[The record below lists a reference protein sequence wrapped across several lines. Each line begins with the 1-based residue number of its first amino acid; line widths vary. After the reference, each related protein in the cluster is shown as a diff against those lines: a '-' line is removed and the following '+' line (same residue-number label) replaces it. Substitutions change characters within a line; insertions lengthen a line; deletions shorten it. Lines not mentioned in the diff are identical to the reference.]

1 MKKLLTTT
9 AMVSALISGAAFAE
23 VKVGGNVEWTYNS
36 VSSDRTTD
44 KIDDASGFG
53 QEENIN
59 INYTGKVD
67 NLTLKAGMEIEDAAS
82 HSGYTSLTTAG
93 GTTILWGID
102 SGPNSQLVFV
112 PLTGDSLADIA
123 APAGINYAYE
133 NASRGAPPAVHDAN
147 HISIAQSFENG
158 SVYLNYAPSLNRDG
172 GDSDFTD
179 AGGSGMEIGANLK
192 FQGLS
197 LVVGQ
202 QTVKQDSDSDTTNDI
217 TDRVVAVSY
226 NFGQFAAGVQRRDV
240 DLGTT
245 SNPDETHDTLGI
257 TYAVSDKLTLG
268 FEGYNVEKDGA
279 TSDEEGMGITVGYK
293 LGNMA
298 IQAGYAQIENINHLA
313 GDDADVI
320 QIRTVTAF

>member
-36 VSSDRTTD
+36 VSSDRATD
-44 KIDDASGFG
+44 KIGDKSGFG
-53 QEENIN
+53 SEENIN
-59 INYTGKVD
+59 ITYTGKVD
-67 NLTLKAGMEIEDAAS
+67 NLTLKAGMGIEDAS
-82 HSGYTSLTTAG
+82 SDVGYTSLTTAG
-93 GTTILWGID
+93 GTTILWGFD
-102 SGPNSQLVFV
+102 AGPNSQGTFV

-123 APAGINYAYE
+123 LPAGINYAYE
-133 NASRGAPPAVHDAN
+133 KAGSTTRAVHDAN

-158 SVYLNYAPSLNRDG
+158 SVYFNYAPSIDNTAA
-172 GDSDFTD
+172 DSAVVD
-179 AGGSGMEIGANLK
+179 AGGSAMEIGANLK

-197 LVVGQ
+197 LVIGQ
-202 QTVKQDSDSDTTNDI
+202 ETHKQDSDSDTTTNDI

-226 NFGQFAAGVQRRDV
+226 NFGQFAAGVQRRDI

-245 SNPDETHDTLGI
+245 SDSDETQDTLGI

-298 IQAGYAQIENINHLA
+298 IQAGYAQIENINHSA
-313 GDDADVI
+313 GKDADVI

>member
-44 KIDDASGFG
+44 KLDDKSGFG

-67 NLTLKAGMEIEDAAS
+67 NLTLKAGVEIEDGTS

-93 GTTILWGID
+93 RTTILWGID
-102 SGPNSQLVFV
+102 SGPNSQNVFV

-123 APAGINYAYE
+123 SPSGTNYHYE
-133 NASRGAPPAVHDAN
+133 NASGVVRAVHDAN
-147 HISIAQSFENG
+147 HISIAQGFANG
-158 SVYLNYAPSLNRDG
+158 SVYLNYAPSLDRDG
-172 GDSDFTD
+172 GDSAFVD
-179 AGGSGMEIGANLK
+179 AGGSGMEIGANFK
-192 FQGLS
+192 VEGLS
-197 LVVGQ
+197 LVVAQ
-202 QTVKQDSDSDTTNDI
+202 QTVKQADDALTTNDI

-226 NFGQFAAGVQRRDV
+226 NFGQFAAGVQRRDI

-257 TYAVSDKLTLG
+257 TYAASDKLTLG
-268 FEGYNVEKDGA
+268 FEGYNVEKDGQ
-279 TSDEEGMGITVGYK
+279 TSDEEGMGITIGYK

-298 IQAGYAQIENINHLA
+298 IQAGYAQIENINHSA
-313 GDDADVI
+313 GKDADVI

>member
-36 VSSDRTTD
+36 ISSDRTTD
-44 KIDDASGFG
+44 KIDDVSGFG

-67 NLTLKAGMEIEDAAS
+67 NLTLKAGIGIEDGGS
-82 HSGYTSLTTAG
+82 DFGYTSLTTAG
-93 GTTILWGID
+93 GTTILWGFD
-102 SGPNSQLVFV
+102 SGPNSQAVFV
-112 PLTGDSLADIA
+112 PLAGDSLHDIA
-123 APAGINYAYE
+123 DVAGINYEGEKA
-133 NASRGAPPAVHDAN
+133 GAARAVHDAN

-158 SVYLNYAPSLNRDG
+158 SVYFNYAPSRENSS
-172 GDSDFTD
+172 GDSLVTD
-179 AGGSGMEIGANLK
+179 AGGSAMEIGANLK

-197 LVVGQ
+197 LVIGQ
-202 QTVKQDSDSDTTNDI
+202 ETHKQDSDSETTNDI

-298 IQAGYAQIENINHLA
+298 IQASYAQIENVNHSA
-313 GDDADVI
+313 GNDADVI
-320 QIRTVTAF
+320 QIRTLTRF